1 MTQMQLMNVE
11 TPTQSPFGNW
21 NKIHGFDML
30 WPLDMMFSTLSFLTV
45 GEREWREWSWL

>member
-30 WPLDMMFSTLSFLTV
+30 WPLHMMFSTLSFLTV
-45 GEREWREWSWL
+45 GETEWREWSWL